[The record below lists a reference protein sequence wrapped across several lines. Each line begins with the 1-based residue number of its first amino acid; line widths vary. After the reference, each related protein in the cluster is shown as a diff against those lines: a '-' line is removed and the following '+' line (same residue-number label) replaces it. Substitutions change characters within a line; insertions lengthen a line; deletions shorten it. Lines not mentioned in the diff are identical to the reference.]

1 MSLFKTQ
8 RYTQCLNV
16 LKTISK
22 SSILENYLWQ
32 NNLNTVEI
40 SLGLL
45 SGETNKIH
53 SVEEELMHLLQKI
66 RCIPVTEEILVAE
79 LCVVCNIITCHLIQ
93 GICPVDQCHMILLPS
108 IQKCWN
114 LVKEGND
121 ICATADTETRSG
133 NLIYSLMENLMSS
146 AFSGPLG
153 RTLLEACLR
162 WATVLLLNRNLERA
176 SKILSLVDVQ
186 SRNTYQEEP
195 VPGLLL
201 PLEICLLGGEGCSP
215 DTSVV
220 EEGHLLSALCLFPGD
235 SDGCLGHLQKLTT
248 QAWLPYTK
256 LMEAHL
262 EYKAECYMEAIII
275 LSETAALPFKMTK
288 RLTALHCDL
297 FGKCLSQLNKPH
309 SAIQKF
315 REAIDA
321 DFSYLLPLY
330 NIATQYR
337 QLGLK
342 EAELEAL
349 NLLVTAVENREMKPE
364 SSESIFFQHVVNKDI
379 SLTQALFYLGQAC
392 EIHHKYDI
400 AAEKYVHL
408 ISLINNNT
416 FEKMRGC
423 EMLNIPSI
431 SDIYRSTIVSLLKA
445 KKYHQCE
452 ILCAHVLSCQP
463 TSVLDLSSIL
473 SQHSQKPANSQVT
486 STQARACMGSFAFG
500 NCSSQASDKETSM
513 EESKV
518 SYSQGKRKRLASE
531 EKSDPGNEE
540 QMEMVFVHLYKAEA
554 QVYLNKIEEAI
565 ESLDIVL
572 EALRNTCSSTTMP
585 MSESSSQDSKR
596 QRLSSDGAAKP
607 GTSSLGSASIWRE
620 VGHQASHT
628 YCCLG
633 IRLGQQNKLTDALHF
648 LRMSLQM
655 EKENLTTLYNCAMVL
670 WRLDRQKEAA
680 MLWCKGRQLDIQ
692 GDSFQMAGLIKRK
705 KAALK
710 DTQGNDFHLEVK
722 ATVADPETLQ
732 LDVQCLEFLFHW
744 KHDR

>member
-1 MSLFKTQ
+1 MFKTQ
-8 RYTQCLNV
+8 RYTRCLNI

-22 SSILENYLWQ
+22 SSVLENYLWQ

-45 SGETNKIH
+45 SGEINKIL
-53 SVEEELMHLLQKI
+53 SFEDEFMHLLQKI

-79 LCVVCNIITCHLIQ
+79 LCVVCNVITCHLIQ
-93 GICPVDQCHMILLPS
+93 GICPVDQSQMILLPS

-114 LVKEGND
+114 LTKKGND
-121 ICATADTETRSG
+121 LRATADMEIKRG
-133 NLIYSLMENLMSS
+133 NLIHGLMENLMSS
-146 AFSGPLG
+146 ALSGPLG
-153 RTLLEACLR
+153 SILLEACLR
-162 WATVLLLNRNLERA
+162 WAAVLLLNNNPERA
-176 SKILSLVDVQ
+176 SKILSLVKSQ
-186 SRNTYQEEP
+186 SRTTYQEEP
-195 VPGLLL
+195 VSGLLL
-201 PLEICLLGGEGCSP
+201 PLDVCLLGGEACSP
-215 DTSVV
+215 DASVV
-220 EEGHLLSALCLFPGD
+220 EEVHLLSALCLFPVE
-235 SDGCLGHLQKLTT
+235 SDRCQGHLQKLTT

-256 LMEAHL
+256 LMEVHL
-262 EYKAECYMEAIII
+262 EYKAENYMEAIII
-275 LSETAALPFKMTK
+275 LSEITAFPFKMTK

-315 REAIDA
+315 REALDA
-321 DFSYLLPLY
+321 DFFYLLPLY

-337 QLGLK
+337 QLGLM

-349 NLLVTAVENREMKPE
+349 NLLVTAIENREMKPE

-379 SLTQALFYLGQAC
+379 GLTQALFYLAQAC

-400 AAEKYVHL
+400 AAEKYIHL

-452 ILCAHVLSCQP
+452 VLCERVLSCQP

-473 SQHSQKPANSQVT
+473 SQHSQEPAHSQET

-500 NCSSQASDKETSM
+500 NRSSQETSM
-513 EESKV
+513 EECKV
-518 SYSQGKRKRLASE
+518 SCSQGKRKRLASSE
-531 EKSDPGNEE
+531 EKSDPRNEG

-554 QVYLNKIEEAI
+554 QVCLNRIEEAI

-572 EALRNTCSSTTMP
+572 ETLRNTCSS
-585 MSESSSQDSKR
+585 SESSSQESKR
-596 QRLSSDGAAKP
+596 QRLSSDGAANP
-607 GTSSLGSASIWRE
+607 GTCSPGSVSFWRE
-620 VGHQASHT
+620 VGHQASHV
-628 YCCLG
+628 YRCLG
-633 IRLGQQNKLTDALHF
+633 IRLGRQNKLTDALHF

-655 EKENLTTLYNCAMVL
+655 EKENLTTLYNCVVVL

-680 MLWCKGRQLDIQ
+680 MMWCKGRQLDIQ
-692 GDSFQMAGLIKRK
+692 GDSFQMAGVIKRK
-705 KAALK
+705 KAAIK
-710 DTQGNDFHLEVK
+710 DTQGNDTPLEVK
-722 ATVADPETLQ
+722 ATVADQETLR

-744 KHDR
+744 RHGR

>member
-1 MSLFKTQ
+1 
-8 RYTQCLNV
+8 
-16 LKTISK
+16 
-22 SSILENYLWQ
+22 
-32 NNLNTVEI
+32 
-40 SLGLL
+40 
-45 SGETNKIH
+45 
-53 SVEEELMHLLQKI
+53 
-66 RCIPVTEEILVAE
+66 
-79 LCVVCNIITCHLIQ
+79 
-93 GICPVDQCHMILLPS
+93 
-108 IQKCWN
+108 
-114 LVKEGND
+114 
-121 ICATADTETRSG
+121 
-133 NLIYSLMENLMSS
+133 
-146 AFSGPLG
+146 
-153 RTLLEACLR
+153 
-162 WATVLLLNRNLERA
+162 
-176 SKILSLVDVQ
+176 
-186 SRNTYQEEP
+186 
-195 VPGLLL
+195 
-201 PLEICLLGGEGCSP
+201 
-215 DTSVV
+215 
-220 EEGHLLSALCLFPGD
+220 
-235 SDGCLGHLQKLTT
+235 
-248 QAWLPYTK
+248 
-256 LMEAHL
+256 
-262 EYKAECYMEAIII
+262 
-275 LSETAALPFKMTK
+275 
-288 RLTALHCDL
+288 
-297 FGKCLSQLNKPH
+297 
-309 SAIQKF
+309 
-315 REAIDA
+315 
-321 DFSYLLPLY
+321 
-330 NIATQYR
+330 
-337 QLGLK
+337 
-342 EAELEAL
+342 
-349 NLLVTAVENREMKPE
+349 
-364 SSESIFFQHVVNKDI
+364 
-379 SLTQALFYLGQAC
+379 
-392 EIHHKYDI
+392 
-400 AAEKYVHL
+400 
-408 ISLINNNT
+408 
-416 FEKMRGC
+416 
-423 EMLNIPSI
+423 MLNIPSI

-452 ILCAHVLSCQP
+452 ILCERVLSCQP

-473 SQHSQKPANSQVT
+473 SQHSQEPANSQVT